1 MSDYSI
7 AIKIGGKLEKS
18 FTDAIRAAQG
28 GLSGMDS
35 SVSKG
40 AGSMGKFGAKA
51 AVSMAVAAKAAQ
63 VGAAAISAA
72 GRAVADVGRYS
83 VQVGKDFETAMSSAS
98 ATASASKEDFAKM
111 KQAAMEMGKTTSK
124 TATESAQALEYMA
137 LAGWD
142 VDTSISA
149 LPSVLKMSEATG
161 MDLARTSDLVTDS
174 MAALGVSVNELPN
187 YLDVAAKAQNKSN
200 QTAEQ
205 LMEAYLGVGGTM
217 KNLNVPLTES
227 ATALGIL
234 ANRGIKGSEAGNAL
248 NAIMLNLTT
257 GTGQAGKM
265 MQSLGVSAFDSQ
277 GNFIGLEATLQQLNT
292 ALAGCS
298 EEERN
303 AAMAA
308 IGGKQHVDAL
318 NNLMAGLNTT
328 NEEGVSEWAALTN
341 ELENCNG
348 SLDAMRDTKLDN
360 LEGDLAT
367 LQSATQDVGIKIYEH
382 MNTPLRDFAQFGTQA
397 VYQVSDALQSGGF
410 SGMAGAIGDVVSDGL
425 AMLVSKAPDFLA
437 MGLEML
443 YSFEEGLGKNAS
455 GIAQSLMSLIAT
467 AIGTVIKNLP
477 RHLMSLGSIAV
488 GLVKGVMIS
497 IGNGIKQAVPQILTL
512 VPVLFAK
519 LLGSILH
526 AAPKLITAIP
536 GVIKT
541 AFGAILKLNP
551 ISIGIA
557 IIKAIIKGILSMGK
571 SVLGAFKSAL
581 LGGKEASK
589 EAGEDATEGYAAGA
603 EGGLGDPAD
612 HAATAEASTT
622 GGEALNE
629 GEGQLDPG
637 FSMGAALPS
646 EEAAAAADTAPA
658 LQASADSGVNPSENM
673 ETEAQTGQT
682 NPAGV
687 LQQTAQIPGEELE
700 APQAPTEPMGLLPAE
715 PLRNPAQVAPSNPG
729 STPVVA
735 EATQMPPDEAVQES
749 TFAATEMPTEAVRE
763 SAKTMK
769 EVPAEAIADTPPEA
783 AQESAGAA
791 LDVPAEALSES
802 VESAV
807 EAPTTAESAGIIADT
822 PPEILAESAQS
833 LTDAPADALQTPPE
847 TVTDTMETVQVPT
860 KTAEIPAL
868 TAPLPLEG
876 IAKPTPLVPPALPT
890 MDAATAAAI
899 TESNPTTEAET
910 PPADA
915 IPPGTEM
922 PPADT
927 VPPASLQMPPE
938 DIEKTGRISQVKDAL
953 SSAGAASLAGKALD
967 ASGLEMDNAAF
978 SQTMGAAGA
987 LGGKSLLDGLQQKLH
1002 GTVDAPQ
1009 VEADAS
1015 GIDGDSLAQA
1025 AQIPLED
1032 REALPNI
1039 PKEALQSTASE
1050 KTAPAGAEPPPEV
1063 LAESGAATQEGTV
1076 LAQEGTP
1083 GKMQDFTLAQET
1095 QDAQETQGGRTVLP
1109 APEGPAKKS
1118 LIGEI
1123 LELFSRKDP
1132 EPDTS
1137 ASGSSPQIIYNP
1149 IFNIKG
1155 SGDVK
1160 EDVEKANRMGMR
1172 EFEELMEAYLKKN
1185 KRVKFG

>member
-40 AGSMGKFGAKA
+40 AGSMGKFGVKTAIG
-51 AVSMAVAAKAAQ
+51 MAVAAKAAQ
-63 VGAAAISAA
+63 MGAAAISAA
-72 GRAVADVGRYS
+72 GRAVVDVGKYS
-83 VQVGKDFETAMSSAS
+83 VQVGKDFESAMSSAS
-98 ATASASKEDFAKM
+98 ATASASAEDYEKM

-187 YLDVAAKAQNKSN
+187 YLDVAAKAQTKSN

-217 KNLNVPLTES
+217 KNLNVPITES
-227 ATALGIL
+227 ATALGVL

-248 NAIMLNLTT
+248 NAIMVNLTT

-292 ALAGCS
+292 ALQGCS

-328 NEEGVSEWAALTN
+328 NEEGVSEWAALTQ

-348 SLDAMRDTKLDN
+348 SLDAMRDTKLDS

-382 MNTPLRDFAQFGTQA
+382 MNTPLRELAQYGTQA
-397 VYQVSDALQSGGF
+397 IYQLSDALQSGGF
-410 SGMAGAIGDVVSDGL
+410 SGMAGAIGDVISDGL
-425 AMLVSKAPDFLA
+425 AMIVSKAPDFLA

-488 GLVKGVMIS
+488 GLVKGIMLS

-519 LLGSILH
+519 FLGSILH

-581 LGGKEASK
+581 FGGKEAA
-589 EAGEDATEGYAAGA
+589 EETGEDTAEGYTAATD
-603 EGGLGDPAD
+603 GGLGDPAD
-612 HAATAEASTT
+612 HAALAEASAT

-629 GEGQLDPG
+629 GEGQPVA
-637 FSMGAALPS
+637 GALMDAAQPP
-646 EEAAAAADTAPA
+646 EEAASAADTASA
-658 LQASADSGVNPSENM
+658 QQASADSGGNLSEAI
-673 ETEAQTGQT
+673 EAQAQAGES
-682 NPAGV
+682 NPQEMP
-687 LQQTAQIPGEELE
+687 QQAAQIQGEELE
-700 APQAPTEPMGLLPAE
+700 TLQASTETMELPAAE
-715 PLRNPAQVAPSNPG
+715 ALPKPAQIALTNPSDAPILS
-729 STPVVA
+729 
-735 EATQMPPDEAVQES
+735 EASQQPSDEAVQE
-749 TFAATEMPTEAVRE
+749 TAFAATEL
-763 SAKTMK
+763 
-769 EVPAEAIADTPPEA
+769 PAEAVEESTSMIADTPAKALPEAAENIADTPPEA
-783 AQESAGAA
+783 
-791 LDVPAEALSES
+791 LK
-802 VESAV
+802 
-807 EAPTTAESAGIIADT
+807 
-822 PPEILAESAQS
+822 ESAQP
-833 LTDAPADALQTPPE
+833 LTDVPADALPASPE
-847 TVTDTMETVQVPT
+847 TVTDTMETAQVPT
-860 KTAEIPAL
+860 ETAEIPAQ
-868 TAPLPLEG
+868 TAPLPLEK
-876 IAKPTPLVPPALPT
+876 IAKPTPPVPPGLLT
-890 MDAATAAAI
+890 LGATAA
-899 TESNPTTEAET
+899 SVPTAET
-910 PPADA
+910 EVPPSDA
-915 IPPGTEM
+915 IPPGAEI

-927 VPPASLQMPPE
+927 SLPAAPQPSLE
-938 DIEKTGRISQVKDAL
+938 DTGKTEQILQAKDAL

-967 ASGLEMDNAAF
+967 TSGLKVDNAAL
-978 SQTMGAAGA
+978 SKTMGTAGA
-987 LGGKSLLDGLQQKLH
+987 LGGKSLLDGLQQNLH
-1002 GTVDAPQ
+1002 GTVDASQ
-1009 VEADAS
+1009 IGADTT
-1015 GIDGDSLAQA
+1015 GIEGDGLAQA
-1025 AQIPLED
+1025 AQIPPQD
-1032 REALPNI
+1032 
-1039 PKEALQSTASE
+1039 KEAVQSASE
-1050 KTAPAGAEPPPEV
+1050 GALGGTVSEMAADAGPKPQPEV
-1063 LAESGAATQEGTV
+1063 LAKSGMYVRENAVFAG
-1076 LAQEGTP
+1076 EGTP
-1083 GKMQDFTLAQET
+1083 SKVQGFALAQET
-1095 QDAQETQGGRTVLP
+1095 QDVQDTQNLQSGNTGLST
-1109 APEGPAKKS
+1109 PEAPAKKS
-1118 LIGEI
+1118 LIEEI
-1123 LELFSRKDP
+1123 LNLFSGKAP
-1132 EPDTS
+1132 EPDTP
-1137 ASGSSPQIIYNP
+1137 ASGAPPSFVYSPTIQVE
-1149 IFNIKG
+1149 G
-1155 SGDVK
+1155 SGDIK
-1160 EDVEKANRMGMR
+1160 KDVEEANRIGMR
-1172 EFEELMEAYLKKN
+1172 EFEQLMDEWLKKN
-1185 KRVKFG
+1185 KRTKFA

>member
-40 AGSMGKFGAKA
+40 TGSMGKFGAKA
-51 AVSMAVAAKAAQ
+51 ALSMAVAAKAAQ

-83 VQVGKDFETAMSSAS
+83 VQVGKDFESAMSSAS
-98 ATASASKEDFAKM
+98 ATASASTEDFAKM

-248 NAIMLNLTT
+248 NAIMVNLTT

-318 NNLMAGLNTT
+318 NDLMAGLNTT

-382 MNTPLRDFAQFGTQA
+382 MNTPLREFAQFGAQA
-397 VYQVSDALQSGGF
+397 IYQLSDAIQSGGF

-700 APQAPTEPMGLLPAE
+700 APKAPTEPMGLLPAE
-715 PLRNPAQVAPSNPG
+715 PLRNPAQVALSNPG

-749 TFAATEMPTEAVRE
+749 TFAATEMP
-763 SAKTMK
+763 
-769 EVPAEAIADTPPEA
+769 AEAIADTPSEA
-783 AQESAGAA
+783 AQESAGDA

-807 EAPTTAESAGIIADT
+807 EAPTTAESAGIITDT

-833 LTDAPADALQTPPE
+833 LTDAPAEALQTPPE

-1009 VEADAS
+1009 VEADVS

-1050 KTAPAGAEPPPEV
+1050 KAAPAGAEPPPEV
-1063 LAESGAATQEGTV
+1063 LAESRAAPQESTV
-1076 LAQEGTP
+1076 LAQESTP
-1083 GKMQDFTLAQET
+1083 SKMQNFALAQET
-1095 QDAQETQGGRTVLP
+1095 QDAQGGPTGLST
-1109 APEGPAKKS
+1109 PESPAKKS

-1123 LELFSRKDP
+1123 LELFSKKGSK
-1132 EPDTS
+1132 PDTL
-1137 ASGSSPQIIYNP
+1137 APDTAPQFVYNP
-1149 IFNIKG
+1149 IINIKS

-1160 EDVEKANRMGMR
+1160 KDVEEANRIGMR
-1172 EFEELMEAYLKKN
+1172 EFEELMEAWIKKN